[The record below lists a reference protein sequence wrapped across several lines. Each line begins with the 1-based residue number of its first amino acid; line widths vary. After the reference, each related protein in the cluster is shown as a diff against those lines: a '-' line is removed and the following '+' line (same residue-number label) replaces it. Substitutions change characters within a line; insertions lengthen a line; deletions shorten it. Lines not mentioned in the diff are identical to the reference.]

1 MILINCPYCGERDQ
15 SEFSNGGEAH
25 VARPENSES
34 LNDKD
39 WGQYVFY
46 RDNPKGIF
54 YERWV
59 HSHGCKKWF
68 NAVRNTSTD
77 EIFKIYKLDEKP
89 RIEVSTIH
97 ASKGGERDNVMLLT
111 DLSYGPYKS
120 SKDTQQGRDDEL
132 RVFYVGATR
141 AKKKLVIVHTTEAQF
156 EFEPIFF
163 HEKQAS

>member
-25 VARPENSES
+25 VARPENSEN

-39 WGQYVFY
+39 WGRYVFY

-59 HSHGCKKWF
+59 HTHGCRKWF

-77 EIFKIYKLDEKP
+77 EILAIYKLNENP
-89 RIEVSTIH
+89 P
-97 ASKGGERDNVMLLT
+97 SKESFINTLKTPSGE
-111 DLSYGPYKS
+111 PK
-120 SKDTQQGRDDEL
+120 
-132 RVFYVGATR
+132 VGSGNFTV
-141 AKKKLVIVHTTEAQF
+141 KK
-156 EFEPIFF
+156 
-163 HEKQAS
+163 